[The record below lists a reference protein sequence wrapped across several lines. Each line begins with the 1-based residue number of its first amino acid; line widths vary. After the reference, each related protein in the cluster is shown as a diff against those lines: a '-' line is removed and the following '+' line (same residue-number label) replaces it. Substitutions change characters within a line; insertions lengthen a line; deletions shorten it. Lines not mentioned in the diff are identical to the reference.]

1 MNNNNQDLGWPDS
14 MQAPATQAIGDGIIA
29 GITIFVKK
37 NSLKTEIGQK
47 HTNPLGEFVMRFTAE
62 MQDGDADVP
71 YKRIYPF
78 KKSFRSSWQE
88 IIVEIS
94 KVMVEMWEK
103 NEQKEAIALAR
114 TVSYLETLKFL
125 EDNKDEVIAEY
136 LAIRGGDFN
145 VEELPEGNGYG
156 FEG

>member
-62 MQDGDADVP
+62 MQDAEFNAH

-78 KKSFRSSWQE
+78 KKSFRSTWQE

-136 LAIRGGDFN
+136 LAIRGGDLLPT
-145 VEELPEGNGYG
+145 EEPDQPFYGDGY
-156 FEG
+156 